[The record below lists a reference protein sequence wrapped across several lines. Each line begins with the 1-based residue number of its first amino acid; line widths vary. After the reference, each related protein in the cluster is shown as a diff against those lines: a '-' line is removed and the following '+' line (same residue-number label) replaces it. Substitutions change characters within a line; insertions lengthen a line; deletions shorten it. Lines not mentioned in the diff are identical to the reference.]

1 MYECPNCGGDLRFDI
16 PSQML
21 KCEHC
26 DTTYDPYSVE
36 KEQDAEER
44 TVEVHPE
51 ESGVGDYTGESADF
65 GAVPETEASKSVE
78 PDKASDAEAS
88 KSTEPAEA
96 SGIEAS
102 GEAGNGKNGRVMK
115 MTIFSCK
122 SCGAEISSTN
132 LSAAGFCSY
141 CGQPAVFSSRISNE
155 RRPEKIIPFKI
166 DKAACKDK
174 FVKRMKGAIYAPKE
188 LTDPEAL
195 SGFVGIYMPYW
206 VYGFSVGPQAVV
218 PVSKSRMEGRYEI
231 TDKYNLTMDVNGS
244 FDGIAFDASSSF
256 DDHIADVIAPYSAK
270 DMVDFTPSF
279 LCGFYADVP
288 DVPSDVYR
296 DDAEVY
302 VLQHTFDMIDQECK
316 KKGFDRGNLGSGV
329 TKAEEVVNLK
339 YNGEKEAMLPVWFL
353 TYRKGDRVCYS
364 VMNGVTG
371 KISADIPVDFKS
383 FYIASFLMAIP
394 IFILLNLQ
402 FTITPKSVLI
412 FSLIMA
418 MVTGILYLKEI
429 DKIEKQ
435 EDPTEDQG
443 YVAARCRGVFKDGSK
458 VESNAYKEF
467 KNKTGGKKE
476 LQTGGCGTII
486 GYLVMAYWG
495 LEVILGVIFV
505 VMEYW
510 FIVVGILFVIGIIV
524 LIIYMTDSKKASKAK
539 AAGDKKAA
547 KKYSYTEMAGVIAGL
562 VISAVV
568 LVWNPVE
575 DIIFYGAAT
584 LVFAGIV
591 YTITGII
598 KKYNILSTHPIPE
611 YFDREGGNIHA

>member
-26 DTTYDPYSVE
+26 DTKYDPYSVE

-44 TVEVHPE
+44 IIEVEAPE
-51 ESGVGDYTGESADF
+51 VTGEGAAESPDSAD
-65 GAVPETEASKSVE
+65 AVTPERDVAGSDSANAETQETSGGTE
-78 PDKASDAEAS
+78 DA
-88 KSTEPAEA
+88 
-96 SGIEAS
+96 G
-102 GEAGNGKNGRVMK
+102 GGGNRRVMQ
-115 MTIFSCK
+115 MTIFTCK

-166 DKAACKDK
+166 DKAACKEK

-206 VYGFSVGPQAVV
+206 VYGFSVGPEAEV
-218 PVSKSRMEGRYEI
+218 PVSKSKIEGRYEI
-231 TDKYNLTMDVNGS
+231 TDKYNLTMEVDGK

-256 DDHIADVIAPYSAK
+256 NDHIAEVIAPYDAK
-270 DMVDFTPSF
+270 DMIEFTPSF

-302 VLQHTFDMIDQECK
+302 VLQHTFEQIDKECK
-316 KKGFDRGNLGSGV
+316 KKGFDRDNLGSGV
-329 TKAEEVVNLK
+329 IKAEEVVKLK

-371 KISADIPVDFKS
+371 KLSADIPVDFKS

-402 FTITPKSVLI
+402 FTIMPRSVLI
-412 FSLIMA
+412 FALIMA
-418 MVTGILYLKEI
+418 LITGILYLKEI

-443 YVAARCRGVFKDGSK
+443 YVAARCKGVFKDGAK

-467 KNKTGGKKE
+467 KTKTGGKKE
-476 LQTGGCGTII
+476 HQPAGCGGII
-486 GYLVMAYWG
+486 GYLVMTYWG
-495 LEVILGVIFV
+495 LEVVLGVLFV
-505 VMEYW
+505 VIEYW
-510 FIVVGILFVIGIIV
+510 FIVAGILLIVGLFV
-524 LIIYMTDSKKASKAK
+524 LFIYMTDSKKASKAK
-539 AAGDKKAA
+539 AKGDKKAA

-575 DIIFYGAAT
+575 DIIFYAAAT
-584 LVFAGIV
+584 TVFAGIV

>member
-26 DTTYDPYSVE
+26 DAAFDPYSVE
-36 KEQDAEER
+36 KEQDVEEH
-44 TVEVHPE
+44 TIEV
-51 ESGVGDYTGESADF
+51 
-65 GAVPETEASKSVE
+65 EASETTGDDAGEAVVSAGADAPELSGEKVD
-78 PDKASDAEAS
+78 PAGTKAKKTSGKAGNEGDAE
-88 KSTEPAEA
+88 
-96 SGIEAS
+96 
-102 GEAGNGKNGRVMK
+102 GKRVLQV
-115 MTIFSCK
+115 TIFTCK

-166 DKAACKDK
+166 DKAACREK
-174 FVKRMKGAIYAPKE
+174 FVKRIKGAIYAPKE

-206 VYGFSVGPQAVV
+206 VYGFSVGPKAIV
-218 PVSKSRMEGRYEI
+218 PVSKTKMEGRYEI
-231 TDKYNLTMDVNGS
+231 TDKYSLTMDVEGH

-256 DDHIADVIAPYSAK
+256 DDHIAEVIAPYDAK
-270 DMVDFTPSF
+270 DMIEFTPSF
-279 LCGFYADVP
+279 LCGFYADIP

-302 VLQHTFDMIDQECK
+302 VLEHTFEMIDKECN
-316 KKGFDRGNLGSGV
+316 KKGFNRDNLGSGV
-329 TKAEEVVNLK
+329 KKAEDVVKLK

-371 KISADIPVDFKS
+371 KLSADIPVDFKS

-394 IFILLNLQ
+394 IFFLLNLQ
-402 FTITPKSVLI
+402 FTIQPSSVLI
-412 FSLIMA
+412 FAMIMA
-418 MVTGILYLKEI
+418 LVTAILYLTEI

-435 EDPTEDQG
+435 EDPAEDQG

-467 KNKTGGKKE
+467 KSKTAVKKTY
-476 LQTGGCGTII
+476 QPGGCGSIL
-486 GYLVMAYWG
+486 GYLFVAYWG
-495 LEVILGVIFV
+495 LEIILGVIFIL
-505 VMEYW
+505 MEYW
-510 FIVVGILFVIGIIV
+510 YIVVGILFVLAIFV
-524 LIIYMTDSKKASKAK
+524 FYIYMTDSKKADKAK

-547 KKYSYTEMAGVIAGL
+547 KKYSYTEMSGVIIGLVIAGV
-562 VISAVV
+562 VII
-568 LVWNPVE
+568 WNPVE
-575 DIIFYGAAT
+575 DIIFYAAST
-584 LVFAGIV
+584 AVFAGIV